1 MFDLLEFF
9 YLVLNF
15 FEVSMSSG
23 QVSRIQEIIN
33 NLRKENNELKQQQ
46 EQYNNNLD
54 DILTKLQ
61 ITFDKNITIEKK
73 FELLKNFCVDIG
85 TISF

>member
-1 MFDLLEFF
+1 
-9 YLVLNF
+9 
-15 FEVSMSSG
+15 MSSG

-85 TISF
+85 AISF